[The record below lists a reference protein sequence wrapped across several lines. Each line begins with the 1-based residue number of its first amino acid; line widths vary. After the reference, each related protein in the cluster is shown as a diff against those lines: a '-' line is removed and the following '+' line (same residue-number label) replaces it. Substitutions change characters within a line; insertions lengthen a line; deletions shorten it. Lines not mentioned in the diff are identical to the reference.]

1 MKQLFKR
8 DFTMVVIGQIIS
20 LFGNAILRFA
30 LPLYLL
36 RETDSSSLFGAV
48 TACSF
53 IPMVIFS
60 LFGGI
65 IADRKNKRNIMVAL
79 DFAAA
84 AVILI
89 FSFALGK
96 VSLVP
101 LMVAVLM
108 ILYGISGIYQPAVQ
122 ASIPLIAEKQFLM
135 QGNAVINMVST
146 LAGLLGP
153 IIGGVLFGAFGI
165 TPILFISVG
174 CFVVSAVMEIFIH
187 IPFEKST
194 DGKSIFSAVGSDLSD
209 SFQFIKYE
217 KPIFLS
223 VVGIIAL
230 FNLILSAMLL
240 VGIPVIVVQILGMSD
255 TAIGITQGAMGL
267 GGLAGGIIAGTAA
280 EKIRLKNGYI
290 FLILCSLAAFFMGI
304 SVFDAV
310 PKNIGYIIITAV
322 SFGAMCAS
330 AMFSVALMTAV
341 QQQTP
346 PNLLGKIMAVSIA
359 VSSCSQPVGQAVY
372 GVLFD
377 AFADK
382 PYWITTGAAVL
393 AMAVSLYSKKVF
405 AVLEKESTD
414 AELA

>member
-1 MKQLFKR
+1 
-8 DFTMVVIGQIIS
+8 MVVIGQIIS

-36 RETDSSSLFGAV
+36 RETDSSSLFGVV
-48 TACSF
+48 TACAF

-79 DFAAA
+79 DFTTAT
-84 AVILI
+84 VILI

-96 VSLVP
+96 VLLIP
-101 LMVAVLM
+101 LMIAVPM

-122 ASIPLIAEKQFLM
+122 ASIPLITEKQFLM
-135 QGNAVINMVST
+135 QGNAVINMVTT

-165 TPILFISVG
+165 MPILFISIS
-174 CFVVSAVMEIFIH
+174 CFAFSAVMEVFIH
-187 IPFEKST
+187 IPFEKNT
-194 DGKSIFSAVGSDLSD
+194 DGKSVFGAVGSDLSD
-209 SFQFIKYE
+209 SFKFIKYE

-223 VVGIIAL
+223 ILEILAL
-230 FNLILSAMLL
+230 FNLILTAMML

-255 TAIGITQGAMGL
+255 TALGITQGAMGL
-267 GGLAGGIIAGTAA
+267 GGLAGGIITGAAA
-280 EKIRLKNGYI
+280 EKIRPKNGYI
-290 FLILCSLAAFFMGI
+290 FLIICSLAAFVMGI
-304 SVFDAV
+304 SVFEAV
-310 PKNIGYIIITAV
+310 PKNIGYFIITAI
-322 SFGAMCAS
+322 SFSAMCAS
-330 AMFSVALMTAV
+330 TMFSVSMMTAA

-346 PNLLGKIMAVSIA
+346 PNLLGKIMAVIIA
-359 VSSCSQPVGQAVY
+359 VSSCSQPVGQALY

-377 AFADK
+377 VFADK
-382 PYWITTGAAVL
+382 PYLIMIGAATL

-405 AVLEKESTD
+405 AVLEKESTVK
-414 AELA
+414 